1 MSANYECRQASTLAT
16 LKKLR
21 AGSYSLQAAFG
32 AMHVTSSVAFSHQ
45 SVAVT
50 AALQPYHG
58 LLRSMLGPGRRR
70 LVCNSCSYKAT

>member
-32 AMHVTSSVAFSHQ
+32 AMHVTSSVAFSHW
-45 SVAVT
+45 
-50 AALQPYHG
+50 
-58 LLRSMLGPGRRR
+58 R
-70 LVCNSCSYKAT
+70 